1 MGWSFIPSTSKTLKA
16 TLIFVNKCTVAFNK
30 VSYGC
35 KKLTRISFK
44 APYLSNFLGGSTPFL
59 CVEGGAP
66 LQHPTPQGG
75 RYQDKIVLWQ
85 LYNHLLLLYNHLQPL
100 FFNLNTL
107 LIWLKLSVTHRESK
121 QVRDTRASGINEEAS
136 GKGDK

>member
-35 KKLTRISFK
+35 KKSTRISFK
-44 APYLSNFLGGSTPFL
+44 ASYLSNFLGGSTPFL

-85 LYNHLLLLYNHLQPL
+85 LYNHILLLYNHLQPL
-100 FFNLNTL
+100 FFNLNTPH
-107 LIWLKLSVTHRESK
+107 T
-121 QVRDTRASGINEEAS
+121 
-136 GKGDK
+136 